1 MSKPF
6 IHSLGL
12 WTESLEVKS
21 PPASHSLPAPSWA
34 AAHPATT
41 IVCNSPRDGA
51 GRAGGGWLVRPPK
64 PMGAIP
70 RPTPHLS
77 GLLERAMPLWL
88 GWRPAGK
95 LYPCPRGSHGST
107 IVGINQQPHSS
118 DCTSAVVC
126 RGCLSALCYCLCS
139 SSGLTSHCPPES
151 LLRASCLL
159 PRQSGPQDATSHL
172 PGRLG
177 QIATPLQ

>member
-64 PMGAIP
+64 LMGAIP
-70 RPTPHLS
+70 RPTPTSVGSWKELCHS
-77 GLLERAMPLWL
+77 GLGGGQQANFIPALEGHMVQPL
-88 GWRPAGK
+88 
-95 LYPCPRGSHGST
+95 
-107 IVGINQQPHSS
+107 
-118 DCTSAVVC
+118 
-126 RGCLSALCYCLCS
+126 
-139 SSGLTSHCPPES
+139 
-151 LLRASCLL
+151 
-159 PRQSGPQDATSHL
+159 
-172 PGRLG
+172 
-177 QIATPLQ
+177 